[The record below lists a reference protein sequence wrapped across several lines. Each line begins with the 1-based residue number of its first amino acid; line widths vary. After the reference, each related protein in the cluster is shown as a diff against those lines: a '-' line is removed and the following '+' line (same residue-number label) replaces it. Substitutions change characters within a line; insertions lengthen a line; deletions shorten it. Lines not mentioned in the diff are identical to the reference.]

1 MASTIDYTALG
12 FTLTVDDAARALDTT
27 PGQVHD
33 LIRANLLTFL
43 VRVDHTASVR
53 KRTILLHPDEL
64 AAYLALRASGTGISS
79 DKRNILRIEELLR
92 RYLLDMEPAY
102 DFDEA
107 VERRAPLWASTKQG
121 KALYIQV
128 RSVIKFN
135 ERMGGLAVS
144 VTTVENALE
153 FLRALRKR
161 GIIAMADSGEAA
173 AQRWGTWWR
182 VPPSLLPEGDD
193 DEVVSEHL
201 DGVREQGEPMESGR
215 VLPRIDGDGEVT
227 SAVPDVYLGGP
238 PLGSDD
244 AWVD

>member
-1 MASTIDYTALG
+1 MASPIDYTALG
-12 FTLTVDDAARALDTT
+12 FTLTVEDAARALDTT

-43 VRVDHTASVR
+43 VVVDRPASVR

-79 DKRNILRIEELLR
+79 DKRNVLRAEELLR
-92 RYLLDMEPAY
+92 RYLLELEPAY

-107 VERRAPLWASTKQG
+107 VERGAPLWASTKQG
-121 KALYIQV
+121 KALHIRV
-128 RSVIKFN
+128 RDVVRFN
-135 ERMGGLAVS
+135 ERLGGASIS
-144 VTTVENALE
+144 VTTIENALE

-161 GIIAMADSGEAA
+161 GIVAMADSGDST
-173 AQRWGTWWR
+173 AQRWSNWWR
-182 VPPSLLPEGDD
+182 IPASLLPEGAD
-193 DEVVSEHL
+193 DEVASEHL
-201 DGVREQGEPMESGR
+201 DGVREPGEPMQRGR
-215 VLPRIDGDGEVT
+215 ELPRVDGDGEVS
-227 SAVPDVYLGGP
+227 SAVPDVHLGGP